1 MSDKYLHLHEHQEP
15 QKIRDKKP
23 EKDFIKRYQDDLRAR
38 LGRAMQS
45 EEAVLQQIL
54 PTLSQQFLDAVERGN
69 PDTVQIF
76 LDAGIDINYQH
87 PHTGQTALHVA
98 ATAQARHAMRVLLAT
113 GKCDFLIRDRL
124 GRLASE
130 LAYTHGGDP
139 ALARLLGN
147 KERKQAEEQGIRLT
161 RRPKKD

>member
-1 MSDKYLHLHEHQEP
+1 MSDKYLHQHEQQEP

-23 EKDFIKRYQDDLRAR
+23 QKDFIKRYQDDLRDR
-38 LGRAMQS
+38 LHRAMQS

-54 PTLSQQFLDAVERGN
+54 PTLSQQFLEAVERGN
-69 PDTVQIF
+69 PETVKIF

-87 PHTGQTALHVA
+87 PRSGQTALHVA
-98 ATAQARHAMRVLLAT
+98 AAAQARQAVRVLLAT

-139 ALARLLGN
+139 AVARLLGN
-147 KERKQAEEQGIRLT
+147 KERKQAEELGIKLT
-161 RRPKKD
+161 RRPVP